1 MTFRWGI
8 LGTGTV
14 ARKFVLGL
22 RQLPSVEVISV
33 ASGRRENALAFS
45 RDFAIPSVADDV
57 EELAANPKIDAVY
70 VATPPALHRIHAVS
84 CLERGKAVLIEKP
97 FAATSADARAIIEA
111 ARLHGVFCMEGM
123 WTRFLPLVADLRAR
137 VATGEI
143 GELRSF
149 SGSFATPAT
158 PDPTQSLFRPDLG
171 GGALFHRG
179 IYPLSLACH
188 LMGPPTAQ
196 HSLATLGETGVDED
210 SLLILRHEGGAVSA
224 IASGLRSALPN
235 DFLISGTKG
244 SIHVAAPIYRPF
256 RMTITRESARA
267 PSRQG
272 GGRLEALKESGSA
285 QRVYQR
291 LSGLAA
297 LVRGRRR
304 QLVVRPYAGNGYH
317 YEAAEL
323 MARVRAGEF
332 ESPTMPLDESLQLV
346 TIMEAARESRATAAS
361 RSPDAALKA
370 TP

>member
-22 RQLPSVEVISV
+22 RQLPGVEATSV
-33 ASGRRENALAFS
+33 ASGRRENATGFA
-45 RDFAIPSVADDV
+45 RDFAIPGVADDV
-57 EELAANPKIDAVY
+57 EELAESPEIDAVY
-70 VATPPALHRIHAVS
+70 IATPPGLHRIHAVS

-123 WTRFLPLVADLRAR
+123 WTRFLPLIADLRAR
-137 VATGEI
+137 IAMGEI

-158 PDPTQSLFRPDLG
+158 PDPAQSLFRPDLG
-171 GGALFHRG
+171 GGALLHRG

-196 HSLATLGETGVDED
+196 YSLATLGKIGVDED

-224 IASGLRSALPN
+224 ISSGLRSTLPN
-235 DFLISGTKG
+235 DFVISGTEG

-256 RMTITRESARA
+256 RMIITRESAR
-267 PSRQG
+267 PSSRQD
-272 GGRLEALKESGSA
+272 GGRLEALKESGMA
-285 QRVYQR
+285 QGVYQR
-291 LSGLAA
+291 LSGFAA
-297 LVRGRRR
+297 LIRGRRR
-304 QLVVRPYAGNGYH
+304 RSVARPYAGNGYH

-323 MARVRAGEF
+323 MARVRAGEL
-332 ESPTMPLDESLQLV
+332 ESPIMPLDESLRLV
-346 TIMEAARESRATAAS
+346 TIMEAARESWATAADK
-361 RSPDAALKA
+361 SPDAAPEA